1 MKKMAK
7 NELHPKSQNAI
18 KNCVLK
24 QNSPDMLNKI
34 IKRKI
39 VHNMLYKKHN
49 HFYIP

>member
-1 MKKMAK
+1 MKKYELAK
-7 NELHPKSQNAI
+7 NELHPKLQNAI

-39 VHNMLYKKHN
+39 VHNV
-49 HFYIP
+49 I